1 VTDEGEANFIA
12 WVICTRSEE
21 PILRYAAHLLLLR
34 YQLRDYHGMDP
45 DGALCWMENL
55 PRGII
60 QDLISIRESAEAYP
74 PIWLALSRK
83 SNDLF
88 LKSQGVKA
96 GIKSYQ
102 QLPMLASAWRQRMN
116 RKN

>member
-1 VTDEGEANFIA
+1 
-12 WVICTRSEE
+12 
-21 PILRYAAHLLLLR
+21 
-34 YQLRDYHGMDP
+34 MDP

-60 QDLISIRESAEAYP
+60 QDLISIRDSAEAYP

-102 QLPMLASAWRQRMN
+102 QLPMLAAAWRQRTN
-116 RKN
+116 LKN

>member
-1 VTDEGEANFIA
+1 
-12 WVICTRSEE
+12 
-21 PILRYAAHLLLLR
+21 
-34 YQLRDYHGMDP
+34 
-45 DGALCWMENL
+45 MENL

-60 QDLISIRESAEAYP
+60 QDLISIRESAEVYP

-102 QLPMLASAWRQRMN
+102 QLPMLASAWRQRT
-116 RKN
+116 KQGQ